1 MFPSLSTVASG
12 DSPIQPSGPLNI
24 PEDSPTSTDSSSTT
38 ADPAR
43 DVPPGSQPV
52 EDAPP
57 ADDAPPAEGSSTA
70 EEPAAGPSSEEDLP
84 EWEPL
89 TPELV
94 EEEAIRGDFM
104 LRWSAILMAMLLG
117 WMLIDQTSVLVNI
130 KTGQYLA
137 SHGVVPSSTDV
148 FAATTAD
155 RRWVNLSWL
164 WDLMVSGVYGAMGLS
179 GLSLLSAATAFVT
192 FWIVAKV
199 SVPGVP
205 TWWGSICAV
214 LAAVACFP
222 SLTATPHII
231 TLLGVALTMWL
242 LFRWQLDVSRS
253 LWPLVGVFLVWG
265 NLDGRAWIGGVIL
278 ILFWLGTWLDGF
290 RKHPEGEPEP
300 PAKTAGLVVLCSLAA
315 LLVNPFLW
323 ETWLAPLHLYRVE
336 YPALRAYATS
346 DLPFAF
352 QRYSAVLPGFWRH
365 LDLYTVV
372 SLLLMMIA
380 AVTLM
385 LNRERLRLSS
395 VLVLLGVNL
404 IGIAGGRELAVAA
417 IVNAILATV
426 NAQQWYRVTIRQTYS
441 VEPSEILFSR
451 GGRALTVLAIFGL
464 AFAVV
469 SGHLMGAGARRV
481 GMGLAPELAQ
491 QIESYQSLLAD
502 SFDDRAFNFR
512 LSQGDILIWIGM
524 KPFID
529 SRVGL
534 YGGADSLV
542 PRHHILRRSMRAST
556 DNHEYEEMKALWAEA
571 FDEYQIN
578 QVLPRLSGMTPDY
591 VTFYSLLKNP
601 DWQLAGQDAASASFY
616 RTDTADAE
624 LAAYLREHDST
635 QFVSRFL
642 RTDDT
647 ETEPPIPRG
656 VWPQPPTFY
665 DRYFYLPQETTS
677 NGIRLA
683 GHYDVLR
690 ELSLEDQRLDDAIAL
705 AYEAIRTAREGLRDD
720 PNNAAGYRIL
730 ATSYQFL
737 EAAENSFQQSRG
749 LPHPLAGRF
758 HETIASYHQALN
770 CDPHDVETM
779 YRLFTVYNTHNRY
792 DLALKYLELVEYAKG
807 STSILPLSHPNQR
820 EQQQLNDVLK
830 VELQEGVA
838 RVRAQVEADLQSEK
852 DRLAAA
858 RAAYASGC
866 PELALNLLE
875 EDLTVS
881 ASDPL
886 AQLFMGILLLEVGRT
901 SEARDQLESLRGTAV
916 EEQVPEWPL
925 MASYG
930 SLAADDLVMA
940 EATLEKA
947 HAELEEVATIALLNS
962 LPLRFVGPIP
972 TPDGTLGW
980 GDGEGLSPV
989 RQAQSVALLK
999 TAYQLR
1005 LEQNELLHALIAIE
1019 AGNISDATEL
1029 FEQIITRNPNSGA
1042 RPLVEQYLA
1051 LIADQQ
1057 LAPPQPVVMPLEP
1070 DLFAEAD
1077 TERPD
1082 NSDEA
1087 ESKDKPEGAEPSDKG
1102 AASSPASEEKPKP
1115 DETNATPQETPESP
1129 EASENTPGEPD
1140 QSEEN

>member
-1 MFPSLSTVASG
+1 M
-12 DSPIQPSGPLNI
+12 NI
-24 PEDSPTSTDSSSTT
+24 PEDSRAPDDPSSVTAESARGVPLDSEPI
-38 ADPAR
+38 D
-43 DVPPGSQPV
+43 GS
-52 EDAPP
+52 EP
-57 ADDAPPAEGSSTA
+57 ADDPTVNPP
-70 EEPAAGPSSEEDLP
+70 SEEDLP
-84 EWEPL
+84 GFEPL

-104 LRWSAILMAMLLG
+104 LRWAAILVAMLLG
-117 WMLIDQTSVLVNI
+117 WMLVDQTSVLVNV
-130 KTGQYLA
+130 KSGQHLA
-137 SHGVVPSSTDV
+137 SHGILPSSTDV
-148 FAATTAD
+148 FAATTAG

-164 WDLMVSGVYGAMGLS
+164 WDLMISGVYGAIGLS
-179 GLSLLSAATAFVT
+179 GLSLFSAAIALVT

-222 SLTATPHII
+222 SLTATPHIV
-231 TLLGVALTMWL
+231 TLLGVAVTMWL

-253 LWPLVGVFLVWG
+253 LRPLAGVFLVWG

-300 PAKTAGLVVLCSLAA
+300 PARTAGVVMLCSLVA

-323 ETWLAPLHLYRVE
+323 ETWLAPLRLYGVE

-346 DLPFAF
+346 DLPFGVE
-352 QRYSAVLPGFWRH
+352 RYSAFLPIFWRH

-372 SLLLMMIA
+372 SLLLMMVA

-426 NAQQWYRVTIRQTYS
+426 NAQQWYLVTIRQTYS

-469 SGHLMGAGARRV
+469 SGHFMGAEGRRV
-481 GMGLAPELAQ
+481 GIGLSPELTQ

-502 SFDDRAFNFR
+502 SFDGRAFNFR
-512 LSQGDILIWIGM
+512 LSQGDLLIWIGM

-534 YGGADSLV
+534 YGGADSLI
-542 PRHHILRRSMRAST
+542 PQHHVLRRSMRALAK
-556 DNHEYEEMKALWAEA
+556 NHEYEEMKALWTEA
-571 FDEYQIN
+571 FDQYQIN
-578 QVLPRLSGMTPDY
+578 QVLPRLSGGTPDY
-591 VTFYSLLKNP
+591 ITYYSLLRSP
-601 DWQLAGQDAASASFY
+601 DWQLTAQGAASASFY
-616 RTDTADAE
+616 RTDTANAE
-624 LAAYLREHDST
+624 LAAYLREHEST
-635 QFVSRFL
+635 QFVVRFL
-642 RTDDT
+642 RTDD
-647 ETEPPIPRG
+647 EDTEPPMPRG

-665 DRYFYLPQETTS
+665 DRYLYLPQKTMS

-683 GHYDVLR
+683 NHYNVLR
-690 ELSLEDQRLDDAIAL
+690 ELSLENQRLDDAIAL
-705 AYEAIRTAREGLRDD
+705 AYQAIRTAREGLRDD
-720 PNNAAGYRIL
+720 PNNATGYRIL

-737 EAAENSFQQSRG
+737 EAVEDSFQQSRG
-749 LPHPLAGRF
+749 LPHPLTGRY
-758 HETIASYHQALN
+758 HETIAAYHQALDCAPN
-770 CDPHDVETM
+770 NVETM

-792 DLALKYLELVEYAKG
+792 DLALKYLERVEYAKG
-807 STSILPLSHPNQR
+807 STSILPVSHPNQR
-820 EQQQLNDVLK
+820 EEEQLNDALK
-830 VELQEGVA
+830 VELQEGVL
-838 RVRAQVEADLQSEK
+838 RVRAQAEADLQSENG
-852 DRLAAA
+852 RLAAA

-866 PELALNLLE
+866 PQLALELLE

-881 ASDPL
+881 ASNPL
-886 AQLFMGILLLEVGRT
+886 AQLFRGILLLEVGRT
-901 SEARDQLESLRGTAV
+901 SEARDELESLRGTAV
-916 EEQVPEWPL
+916 EEQAPEWPL
-925 MASYG
+925 MASYC
-930 SLAADDLVMA
+930 SLAADDLITA
-940 EATLEKA
+940 EVTLEKA
-947 HAELEEVATIALLNS
+947 HTDLEEAVTGALLES
-962 LPLRFVGPIP
+962 LPLQFVGPIP

-980 GDGEGLSPV
+980 GDGEGLLPV
-989 RQAQSVALLK
+989 QQTQTVAVLK

-1019 AGNISDATEL
+1019 AGNISNAAEL
-1029 FEQIITRNPNSGA
+1029 FEQIITRNPNSAA
-1042 RPLVEQYLA
+1042 RPLVEQYLL
-1051 LIADQQ
+1051 LIANQQ
-1057 LAPPQPVVMPLEP
+1057 LAPPRTVVMPLEP

-1077 TERPD
+1077 TGNTD
-1082 NSDEA
+1082 DSDA
-1087 ESKDKPEGAEPSDKG
+1087 TESTDKTEGTEPSDEEP
-1102 AASSPASEEKPKP
+1102 ATSAASEEKQQP
-1115 DETNATPQETPESP
+1115 DEPSGSPQETPENK
-1129 EASENTPGEPD
+1129 EASENTPSDPD
-1140 QSEEN
+1140 ESEEN